1 MFALFRSSISTIVAF
16 LDKQGIK
23 NEQIHGDVTPNK
35 RGDIIKRFQTEP
47 EPRVLVMQPQ
57 ATAHGIT
64 LTAADTVVFYGP
76 LMSVEQYTQAIARAD
91 RKGQDSDKVRVIHI
105 QSSPIEQKMFK
116 ALGSKVSDNHLL
128 TEMFKSEIGKN

>member
-1 MFALFRSSISTIVAF
+1 LKSRGQIV
-16 LDKQGIK
+16 
-23 NEQIHGDVTPNK
+23 EQIHGDVTATK
-35 RGDIIKRFQTEP
+35 RADIISRFQTQP

-76 LMSVEQYTQAIARAD
+76 LMSVELYWQAIARTD

-105 QSSPIEQKMFK
+105 ESSPVERKMFK
-116 ALGSKVSDNHLL
+116 ALQEKVTEHLL
-128 TEMFKSEIGKN
+128 LTSMFDKEIKE